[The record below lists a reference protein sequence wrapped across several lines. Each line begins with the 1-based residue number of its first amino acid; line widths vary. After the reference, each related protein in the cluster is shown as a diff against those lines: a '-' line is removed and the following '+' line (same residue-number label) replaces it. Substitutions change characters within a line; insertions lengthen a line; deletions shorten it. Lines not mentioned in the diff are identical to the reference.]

1 MDFFKLGWLSSKER
15 KELNALRN
23 ENKALT
29 KKSEA
34 LVEKFTKLPELDE
47 SMFTVLHPDK
57 PYKNLFYNNDTLTV
71 VFHDKTILHKTPVNP
86 AEYVEIKNA
95 QTRDEIEEL
104 MGNKQIFPKN
114 LVEVDTPVEIEEIKK
129 SLDIF
134 NNNPDFEV
142 VNGELFLKGVSI
154 PVPTVIAGSFI
165 EILEKSQSRW
175 HDFYHWVNSN
185 PPTEL
190 EESYEALKMFWLKL
204 ALNGLE
210 QSRQDLLSF
219 VRKNDVKITRNGNLV
234 LYRRIVSL
242 KAEQAEKD
250 LIAFISQEYF
260 KIKKWK
266 KSPVN
271 YQVFKVSNDGKK
283 WDYILG
289 SSIEDSKVQDWNTQ
303 EAIGNL
309 SDLYK
314 NLDKRESNKF
324 TSAHNKGKY
333 TIQVGTIY
341 KENESNINLDNG
353 NCAAGG
359 LHAAAVDYDYS
370 GFGDTPVVVLVNPSK
385 AITVPVNDFKKL
397 RTTEMFI
404 AAIND
409 KSHGTHFDDSTLSS
423 FDEEYNNL
431 TVAELEDALKNK
443 SFAPASVLDKV
454 SPITFLDLE
463 HIKNML
469 KDRVQKI

>member
-15 KELNALRN
+15 KELNALRD
-23 ENKALT
+23 ENKQLT
-29 KKSEA
+29 EKSMA
-34 LVEKFTKLPELDE
+34 LVEKFSKQEDLGPTYPANSTER
-47 SMFTVLHPDK
+47 
-57 PYKNLFYNNDTLTV
+57 PYKNLFYNNETLTV
-71 VFHDKTILHKTPVNP
+71 VFQDKSILHKTPVTQD
-86 AEYVEIKNA
+86 EYNSIKNSS
-95 QTRDEIEEL
+95 TRDEIEEL
-104 MGNKQIFPKN
+104 MGNKQIAPIN
-114 LVEVDTPVEIEEIKK
+114 LVEIDTPSEIEAVRQ

-134 NNNPDFEV
+134 QGNSDFEV
-142 VNGELFLKGVSI
+142 INGELFLKGVSI

-165 EILEKSQSRW
+165 EILENINHIQVGIFLKDR
-175 HDFYHWVNSN
+175 DF
-185 PPTEL
+185 PEL
-190 EESYEALKMFWLKL
+190 EEFEESYEALKMFWLKL

-242 KAEQAEKD
+242 KAEKAEKD

-260 KIKKWK
+260 KIKRWK
-266 KSPVN
+266 KATIN
-271 YQVFKVSNDGKK
+271 Y
-283 WDYILG
+283 YIWKNIQTGTL
-289 SSIEDSKVQDWNTQ
+289 SLTQ
-303 EAIGNL
+303 HSGIDTDNVEKCLGNL
-309 SDLYK
+309 NDLYK

-324 TSAHNKGKY
+324 TSAHNKGRY
-333 TIQVGTIY
+333 TIKVGTIY
-341 KENESNINLDNG
+341 KEDEGKINLDNG
-353 NCAAGG
+353 NCGAGG

-409 KSHGTHFDDSTLSS
+409 KPHGIHFDDSTLSA

-431 TVAELEDALKNK
+431 TVIELEEAIKNK
-443 SFAPASVLDKV
+443 SFAPASVLNKV

-463 HIKNML
+463 HIKDML
-469 KDRVQKI
+469 KKRITKI